1 MSKAPKDAKSNTEA
15 KPKDADPSGKPA
27 KSGKKKLV
35 LLLVPVLLIATGAG
49 LWFTGILPPLL
60 GLGADKH
67 EKAQD
72 ANAHAAPP
80 GDPAPGA
87 EADAKVPV
95 FIDIPDVVANLNA
108 GPRKTSF
115 IKLKARLELSRP
127 EDQAVVTA
135 AMPRLQDL
143 FTTYLRE
150 VRPEELRGSVGTYR
164 LREELLARANIAVT
178 PARVLD
184 VLFTEMLVQ

>member
-1 MSKAPKDAKSNTEA
+1 MSKAPKAAAPKPTESSE
-15 KPKDADPSGKPA
+15 SGTQGKGS
-27 KSGKKKLV
+27 KGGKKKL
-35 LLLVPVLLIATGAG
+35 LLMLVPVGLIAIGAG

-60 GLGADKH
+60 GLGKD
-67 EKAQD
+67 D
-72 ANAHAAPP
+72 AAKTQAAGAHAAPP
-80 GDPAPGA
+80 GDAAPGA
-87 EADAKVPV
+87 EASAKVPV
-95 FIDIPDVVANLNA
+95 FVDIPDVVANLNA
-108 GPRKTSF
+108 GQRKTSF
-115 IKLKARLELSRP
+115 IKLKARLELARP

-164 LREELLARANIAVT
+164 LREELTARANIAVS
-178 PARVLD
+178 PAHVVD

>member
-1 MSKAPKDAKSNTEA
+1 MSKPKKDAKPGPEA
-15 KPKDADPSGKPA
+15 APKEADPSGKP
-27 KSGKKKLV
+27 GKKKLL
-35 LLLVPVLLIATGAG
+35 LLLVPVLLIAVGAG
-49 LWFTGILPPLL
+49 LWFSGILPPLL
-60 GLGADKH
+60 GLGKTEAAK
-67 EKAQD
+67 EQD
-72 ANAHAAPP
+72 AKGHAAPK
-80 GDPAPGA
+80 GEPAPGA
-87 EADAKVPV
+87 EAEAKLPIFVDV
-95 FIDIPDVVANLNA
+95 PDVVANLNA
-108 GPRKTSF
+108 GQHKTSF
-115 IKLKARLELSRP
+115 IKLKARLELSRT